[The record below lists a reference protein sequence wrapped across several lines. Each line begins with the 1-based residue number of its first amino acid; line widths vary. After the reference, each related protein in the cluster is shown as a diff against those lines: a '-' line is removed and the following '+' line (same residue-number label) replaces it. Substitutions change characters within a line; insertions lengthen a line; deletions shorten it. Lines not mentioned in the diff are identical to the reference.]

1 MFTFPTKKYLFLFFL
16 ILSINHVVIV
26 VRARGVKVQ
35 SLTCMHLLI
44 TVLFY
49 MIPFLP
55 IFTWFSSF
63 LYTIWFLALLHVIPS
78 FGRCGLLKSIHNSYT
93 AYHRD
98 LFVAKINTVA
108 VLSEFFFIFIFS
120 RFCKNIWSVT
130 NLAKIYIYRRG
141 PQRQGLNAAAHGVT
155 SHQEWA
161 HRPNAMGRG
170 VISLTPWAAVSGA

>member
-78 FGRCGLLKSIHNSYT
+78 FGRCGLLKSIHSSYT

-108 VLSEFFFIFIFS
+108 ILSEFFYIYFFTILQKYMIRYKFS
-120 RFCKNIWSVT
+120 KNIHLSSWATTSGT
-130 NLAKIYIYRRG
+130 KRRG
-141 PQRQGLNAAAHGVT
+141 PR
-155 SHQEWA
+155 
-161 HRPNAMGRG
+161 R
-170 VISLTPWAAVSGA
+170 